1 MVLWSLWGIACL
13 VLLLGAAANSLA
25 SRTQTVPLVLS
36 PGATAQFTVYRLIGD
51 QLRLRLR
58 YAADGTEADPE
69 VLLRIETPT
78 DHGDFRAGER
88 SGVAGQGINRALAS
102 VESSGLM
109 APYYGRG
116 DALPRGRSWLRVTVL
131 EVDPALAGHS
141 ADIELQ
147 PPLDLLKLTDLDYL
161 WLWPFFFWKM
171 AALFLLIPG
180 AALAVFTL
188 ALRRWQ
194 RRTTV
199 FNRDNVKIGGSRVS
213 GAGRPNSSAYVES
226 YVESKLTR
234 RPVSTLFVS
243 NRWIPTAAVA
253 EVIRSGSH
261 HEEYTVAGHD
271 MPNDVQ

>member
-1 MVLWSLWGIACL
+1 MKGETVVRITLWVLWSLWGIACL
-13 VLLLGAAANSLA
+13 VLVLGAAANTLA

-36 PGATAQFTVYRLIGD
+36 PGATAQIIVYRLIDD

-78 DHGDFRAGER
+78 DQGDFRAGER

-102 VESSGLM
+102 VESSGLT
-109 APYYGRG
+109 AFYFGYGRG

-131 EVDPALAGHS
+131 EVDPALAGRA

-147 PPLDLLKLTDLDYL
+147 PPLDLLKLTDLDYI

-188 ALRRWQ
+188 VLRRWQ
-194 RRTTV
+194 RRASVPPTSAEG
-199 FNRDNVKIGGSRVS
+199 RD
-213 GAGRPNSSAYVES
+213 
-226 YVESKLTR
+226 
-234 RPVSTLFVS
+234 
-243 NRWIPTAAVA
+243 
-253 EVIRSGSH
+253 
-261 HEEYTVAGHD
+261 
-271 MPNDVQ
+271 

>member
-1 MVLWSLWGIACL
+1 MKGTTVIRITLWVFWSLWGIACVVL
-13 VLLLGAAANSLA
+13 VLGAAANTLA
-25 SRTQTVPLVLS
+25 SRTQTVPLVLT
-36 PGATAQFTVYRLIGD
+36 PGATAQITVYRLIDD

-102 VESSGLM
+102 VESSGLT
-109 APYYGRG
+109 AFYFGYGRG

-131 EVDPALAGHS
+131 EVDPALAGHA

-161 WLWPFFFWKM
+161 WLWPFFFWKV

-180 AALAVFTL
+180 AALAVFTIT
-188 ALRRWQ
+188 LRRWQ
-194 RRTTV
+194 RGALKQPIPV
-199 FNRDNVKIGGSRVS
+199 VDRD
-213 GAGRPNSSAYVES
+213 
-226 YVESKLTR
+226 
-234 RPVSTLFVS
+234 
-243 NRWIPTAAVA
+243 
-253 EVIRSGSH
+253 
-261 HEEYTVAGHD
+261 
-271 MPNDVQ
+271 

>member
-1 MVLWSLWGIACL
+1 MPGLPGIGDRKSPAQAGLFRHWGAGPAGKRRDDQDVSLKGAMAIRVTLWVLWSLWGIACL

-109 APYYGRG
+109 APYYGYGRG

-194 RRTTV
+194 RRTTC
-199 FNRDNVKIGGSRVS
+199 
-213 GAGRPNSSAYVES
+213 
-226 YVESKLTR
+226 
-234 RPVSTLFVS
+234 
-243 NRWIPTAAVA
+243 
-253 EVIRSGSH
+253 
-261 HEEYTVAGHD
+261 
-271 MPNDVQ
+271 VQS

>member
-1 MVLWSLWGIACL
+1 MKGAMAIRVTLWVLWSLWGIACL

-109 APYYGRG
+109 APYYGYGRG

-188 ALRRWQ
+188 ALGRGP
-194 RRTTV
+194 RRTTC
-199 FNRDNVKIGGSRVS
+199 
-213 GAGRPNSSAYVES
+213 
-226 YVESKLTR
+226 
-234 RPVSTLFVS
+234 
-243 NRWIPTAAVA
+243 
-253 EVIRSGSH
+253 
-261 HEEYTVAGHD
+261 
-271 MPNDVQ
+271 VQS

>member
-1 MVLWSLWGIACL
+1 MAIRVTLWVLWSLWGIACL

-109 APYYGRG
+109 APYYGYGRG

-194 RRTTV
+194 RRTV

-226 YVESKLTR
+226 YVESKIDSKTCLN
-234 RPVSTLFVS
+234 S
-243 NRWIPTAAVA
+243 
-253 EVIRSGSH
+253 IRK
-261 HEEYTVAGHD
+261 
-271 MPNDVQ
+271 

>member
-1 MVLWSLWGIACL
+1 MKGTTVIRITLWVFWSLWGIACVVL
-13 VLLLGAAANSLA
+13 VLGAAANTLA
-25 SRTQTVPLVLS
+25 SRTQTVPLVLT
-36 PGATAQFTVYRLIGD
+36 PGATAQITVYRLIDD

-88 SGVAGQGINRALAS
+88 SGVAGHGINRALAS
-102 VESSGLM
+102 VESSGLT
-109 APYYGRG
+109 AFYFGYGRG

-131 EVDPALAGHS
+131 EVDPALAGHA

-180 AALAVFTL
+180 VALAVFTIT
-188 ALRRWQ
+188 LRRWQ
-194 RRTTV
+194 RGALKQPIPV
-199 FNRDNVKIGGSRVS
+199 VDRD
-213 GAGRPNSSAYVES
+213 
-226 YVESKLTR
+226 
-234 RPVSTLFVS
+234 
-243 NRWIPTAAVA
+243 
-253 EVIRSGSH
+253 
-261 HEEYTVAGHD
+261 
-271 MPNDVQ
+271 

>member
-1 MVLWSLWGIACL
+1 MKGETIVRITLWVLWSLWGIACL
-13 VLLLGAAANSLA
+13 VLVLGATANALA

-36 PGATAQFTVYRLIGD
+36 LGATAQIAVYRLIDD

-88 SGVAGQGINRALAS
+88 SGVAGQGINRRLAS

-109 APYYGRG
+109 ASYFGYGRG

-131 EVDPALAGHS
+131 EVDPALAGRA

-161 WLWPFFFWKM
+161 WLWPFFFWKV

-188 ALRRWQ
+188 VVRRWQ
-194 RRTTV
+194 RRASMPPT
-199 FNRDNVKIGGSRVS
+199 S
-213 GAGRPNSSAYVES
+213 AGDR
-226 YVESKLTR
+226 
-234 RPVSTLFVS
+234 
-243 NRWIPTAAVA
+243 
-253 EVIRSGSH
+253 G
-261 HEEYTVAGHD
+261 
-271 MPNDVQ
+271 

>member
-1 MVLWSLWGIACL
+1 MKGTTVIRITLWVFWSLWGIACVVL
-13 VLLLGAAANSLA
+13 VLGAAANTLA
-25 SRTQTVPLVLS
+25 SRTQTVPLVLT
-36 PGATAQFTVYRLIGD
+36 PGATAQITVYRLIDD

-88 SGVAGQGINRALAS
+88 SGVAGQSINRRLAS

-109 APYYGRG
+109 ASYFGYGRG

-131 EVDPALAGHS
+131 EVDPALVGHA

-161 WLWPFFFWKM
+161 WLWPFFFWKV

-180 AALAVFTL
+180 AALAAFTIT
-188 ALRRWQ
+188 LRRWQ
-194 RRTTV
+194 RRASAPPTSAGD
-199 FNRDNVKIGGSRVS
+199 RD
-213 GAGRPNSSAYVES
+213 
-226 YVESKLTR
+226 
-234 RPVSTLFVS
+234 
-243 NRWIPTAAVA
+243 
-253 EVIRSGSH
+253 
-261 HEEYTVAGHD
+261 
-271 MPNDVQ
+271 

>member
-1 MVLWSLWGIACL
+1 MKGETVVRITLWVLWSLWGIACL
-13 VLLLGAAANSLA
+13 VLLLGAAANTLA
-25 SRTQTVPLVLS
+25 SRTQTVPLALS
-36 PGATAQFTVYRLIGD
+36 PGATAQIPVYRLIDD

-58 YAADGTEADPE
+58 YAADGTEVDPE

-102 VESSGLM
+102 VESSGLT
-109 APYYGRG
+109 ASYFGYGRG

-131 EVDPALAGHS
+131 EVDPALAGRA

-147 PPLDLLKLTDLDYL
+147 PPLDLLKLTDLDYI

-188 ALRRWQ
+188 VLRRWQ
-194 RRTTV
+194 RRASVPPTSAEG
-199 FNRDNVKIGGSRVS
+199 RD
-213 GAGRPNSSAYVES
+213 
-226 YVESKLTR
+226 
-234 RPVSTLFVS
+234 
-243 NRWIPTAAVA
+243 
-253 EVIRSGSH
+253 
-261 HEEYTVAGHD
+261 
-271 MPNDVQ
+271 